1 MDPFEHEPND
11 PRSKQDHPD
20 LENEREE
27 VQHSTLRLL
36 FKSPHSPKRNWSATR
51 TPVQT
56 QETGHNFLTG

>member
-1 MDPFEHEPND
+1 
-11 PRSKQDHPD
+11 